1 MLNLTDD
8 QLEIRA
14 LRATEYELRDQ
25 VALLQKKLFKAEIRD
40 QVALLQK
47 ELFKAQIEIQT
58 VANQIYSR
66 IDEQVLSNER
76 FASTN

>member
-25 VALLQKKLFKAEIRD
+25 VAI
-40 QVALLQK
+40 LQK

-76 FASTN
+76 FTATA

>member
-1 MLNLTDD
+1 MRNLTEDE
-8 QLEIRA
+8 LEIRA

-25 VALLQKKLFKAEIRD
+25 VAI
-40 QVALLQK
+40 LQK

-76 FASTN
+76 FTATA

>member
-1 MLNLTDD
+1 MRNLTED

-14 LRATEYELRDQ
+14 LRATEYEL
-25 VALLQKKLFKAEIRD
+25 RD

-76 FASTN
+76 FAATN

>member
-25 VALLQKKLFKAEIRD
+25 VALLQK
-40 QVALLQK
+40 
-47 ELFKAQIEIQT
+47 ELFVARIEIQN
-58 VANQIYSR
+58 VANQIYDR
-66 IDEQVLSNER
+66 IDEKVMFNER
-76 FASTN
+76 FAATA

>member
-1 MLNLTDD
+1 MRNLTEDE
-8 QLEIRA
+8 LEIRA
-14 LRATEYELRDQ
+14 LRATEYEL
-25 VALLQKKLFKAEIRD
+25 RD

-76 FASTN
+76 FTATA

>member
-25 VALLQKKLFKAEIRD
+25 VALLQK
-40 QVALLQK
+40 
-47 ELFKAQIEIQT
+47 ELFEARIEIQN
-58 VANQIYSR
+58 VASQIYKIYRR

-76 FASTN
+76 FAATA

>member
-1 MLNLTDD
+1 MRNLTDD

-25 VALLQKKLFKAEIRD
+25 VAI
-40 QVALLQK
+40 LQK

-58 VANQIYSR
+58 VANQIYNR
-66 IDEQVLSNER
+66 IDEQVMFNER
-76 FASTN
+76 FAATA

>member
-25 VALLQKKLFKAEIRD
+25 VALLQK
-40 QVALLQK
+40 
-47 ELFKAQIEIQT
+47 ELFKAQTEIRT
-58 VANQIYSR
+58 VANQIYDR
-66 IDEQVLSNER
+66 IDEKVMFNER

>member
-25 VALLQKKLFKAEIRD
+25 VALLQK
-40 QVALLQK
+40 

-58 VANQIYSR
+58 AANKIYGR
-66 IDEQVLSNER
+66 IDEQVFSNER
-76 FASTN
+76 FAATA

>member
-25 VALLQKKLFKAEIRD
+25 VAI
-40 QVALLQK
+40 LQK
-47 ELFKAQIEIQT
+47 ELFKARIEIQN
-58 VANQIYSR
+58 VANQIYDR
-66 IDEQVLSNER
+66 IDEKVMFNER
-76 FASTN
+76 FAATA

>member
-25 VALLQKKLFKAEIRD
+25 VALLQK
-40 QVALLQK
+40 
-47 ELFKAQIEIQT
+47 ELFKAQTEIQT

-66 IDEQVLSNER
+66 IDEQVFSNER
-76 FASTN
+76 FTATA

>member
-14 LRATEYELRDQ
+14 LRATEYEL
-25 VALLQKKLFKAEIRD
+25 RD